1 MKDDENLGKGKG
13 GKDGICRTTLYVPR
27 KMMEWVKSHYG
38 EVHARNVNE
47 FVVMALEFFA
57 GYVTAENAEE
67 YLIKTIASMMDA
79 KLGISGDRM
88 EGMLFKVAVE
98 VAMQNRILANA
109 IRVDESRVEEIREKA
124 VDDVR
129 RIWR

>member
-1 MKDDENLGKGKG
+1 MQLLSGNEAIAQGAWEAGARIGVGYPGTPSTETMESFGAKENV
-13 GKDGICRTTLYVPR
+13 YA
-27 KMMEWVKSHYG
+27 EWC
-38 EVHARNVNE
+38 ANE
-47 FVVMALEFFA
+47 
-57 GYVTAENAEE
+57 
-67 YLIKTIASMMDA
+67 
-79 KLGISGDRM
+79 
-88 EGMLFKVAVE
+88 KVAVE